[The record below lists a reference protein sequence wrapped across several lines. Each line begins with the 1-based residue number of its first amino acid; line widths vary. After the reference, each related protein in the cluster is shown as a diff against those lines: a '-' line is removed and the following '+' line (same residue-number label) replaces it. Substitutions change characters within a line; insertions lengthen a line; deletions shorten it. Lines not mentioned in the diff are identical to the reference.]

1 MTTNKKA
8 YITLLMILTLL
19 VLLLVLF
26 RINSAPTTDEAY
38 VYADTINV
46 VPEVSGRI
54 TELPVKDN
62 QRVQA
67 GELLY
72 KVDPRP
78 FQNALDASLSR
89 LATLEE
95 QIKLTQRSVN
105 AQQYN
110 ADAVSAQVASAH
122 AQFQQAR
129 DTYNRKVALAGKNY
143 VSKEEVDQART
154 IRDSAE
160 ASWNAARLQAQQAHA
175 AVSGVEALVAQR
187 EEVKAQIA
195 QAKLN
200 LEYSEVRA
208 PFDGRVTA
216 LQTTVGQYVSPAQS
230 IMTLI
235 DVRRWYVVANFRET
249 ELNGVRAGTPARVYV
264 MGNSERPF
272 SGVVD
277 SVSYGVAPG
286 DGVKLGGLPF
296 MEKTINW
303 VHVSQRFPVKVAV
316 SEPDEELFRVGASA
330 IVTLRINDS
339 VHRK

>member
-1 MTTNKKA
+1 MTPKKKI
-8 YITLLMILTLL
+8 YIILLLVLTLL
-19 VLLLVLF
+19 VSMFVLSK
-26 RINSAPTTDEAY
+26 INSTPTTDDAY

-46 VPEVSGRI
+46 VPEVNGRI

-67 GELLY
+67 GDLLY
-72 KVDPRP
+72 KIDTRP
-78 FQNALDASLSR
+78 FQNALVASQSR

-105 AQQYN
+105 AQKYN
-110 ADAVSAQVASAH
+110 ADAVTAQVVSAR
-122 AQFQQAR
+122 AQLQQAR
-129 DTYNRKVALAGKNY
+129 ETYKRKAALARKNY
-143 VSKEEVDQART
+143 VSKEELDQART
-154 IRDSAE
+154 IMESSE

-175 AVSGVEALVAQR
+175 AVSGVEALLAQR

-216 LQTTVGQYVSPAQS
+216 LQTTTGQYVSPAQS

-249 ELNGVRAGTPARVYV
+249 DLNGVQPGTPARVFV
-264 MGNSERPF
+264 MGNTSRSF

-316 SEPDEELFRVGASA
+316 SAPDEELFRVGASA
-330 IVTLRINDS
+330 VVMLRINDNA
-339 VHRK
+339 HGK